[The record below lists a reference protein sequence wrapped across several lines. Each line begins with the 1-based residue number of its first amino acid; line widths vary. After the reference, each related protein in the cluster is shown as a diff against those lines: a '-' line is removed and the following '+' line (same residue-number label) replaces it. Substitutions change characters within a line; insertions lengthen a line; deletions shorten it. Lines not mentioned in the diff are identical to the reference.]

1 MNATDVKIHCDGLAQ
16 MAGALQGLI
25 ERLSV
30 IESVST
36 QGVHQLNAFPNL
48 DQLLQGKVL
57 EQIDSCLHNLRIYR

>member
-36 QGVHQLNAFPNL
+36 HQLNAFPNL